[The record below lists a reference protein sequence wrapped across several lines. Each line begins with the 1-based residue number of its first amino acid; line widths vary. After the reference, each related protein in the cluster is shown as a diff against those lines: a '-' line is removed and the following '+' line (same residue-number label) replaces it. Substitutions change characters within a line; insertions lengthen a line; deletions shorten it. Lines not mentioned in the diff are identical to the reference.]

1 MLKQYLF
8 LIYQMSRR
16 EIVGRYR
23 GSMMGLLWSFAS
35 PLVMLAV
42 YTFVFSVVFRV
53 RWQTGG
59 DDNASFALN
68 LFAGVIVHGFFAECV
83 NRSPTL
89 IAENTGYVKKVVF
102 PLWMIPAIVVVAAM
116 FHMLISL
123 LVLLLC
129 SGLYLQQLHLSVL
142 ALPLL
147 LAPYALLVLGV
158 GWFFAALGV
167 YLRDLAQVLPVV
179 TTVMLFMAPV
189 FYPVEALPE
198 PIRPWL
204 YLNPLT
210 FVIGEM
216 RALVLNGAMPHWVT
230 LAKFTAVAVLVAFT
244 GWKVF
249 RRAQPGFADVL

>member
-59 DDNASFALN
+59 GDNASFALN
-68 LFAGVIVHGFFAECV
+68 LFAGVIVHGFFAECL

-89 IAENTGYVKKVVF
+89 IAENTGYVRKVVF
-102 PLWMIPAIVVVAAM
+102 PLWVIPAVVVVAAM

-123 LVLLLC
+123 LVLLVC
-129 SGLYLQQLHLSVL
+129 SGLYLQQFHVSVL
-142 ALPLL
+142 VLPLL
-147 LAPYALLVLGV
+147 LAPYTLLVLGV
-158 GWFFAALGV
+158 SWFFAALGV

-179 TTVMLFMAPV
+179 TMVMMFMAPV

-198 PIRPWL
+198 AFRPWM

-216 RALVLNGAMPHWVT
+216 RGLVLSGAMPHWAT
-230 LAKFTAVAVLVAFT
+230 LAKFTAIALLVALA

-249 RRAQPGFADVL
+249 RKAQPGFADVL

>member
-1 MLKQYLF
+1 MLKQYLY
-8 LIYQMSRR
+8 LVYQMSRR

-59 DDNASFALN
+59 GDNASFALN
-68 LFAGVIVHGFFAECV
+68 LFAGVIAHGFFAECF
-83 NRSPTL
+83 NRSPAL
-89 IAENTGYVKKVVF
+89 IAENAGYVKKVVF
-102 PLWMIPAIVVVAAM
+102 PLWMIPATVVVAAM
-116 FHMLISL
+116 FHMLVSL
-123 LVLLLC
+123 LVLLVC
-129 SGLYLQQLHLSVL
+129 SALYLQQLHFAVL

-147 LAPYALLVLGV
+147 LAPYALLVLGLS
-158 GWFFAALGV
+158 WIFAALGV

-198 PIRPWL
+198 AYRGWM
-204 YLNPLT
+204 YLNPMT
-210 FVIGEM
+210 YVIGEM
-216 RALVLNGAMPHWVT
+216 RALLLNGAMPQWAM
-230 LAKFTAVAVLVAFT
+230 LAKFTVAALLTAFA

-249 RRAQPGFADVL
+249 RKAQPGFADVL

>member
-59 DDNASFALN
+59 TDNASFALN
-68 LFAGVIVHGFFAECV
+68 LFAGVIAHGFFAECV
-83 NRSPTL
+83 NRSTTV
-89 IAENTGYVKKVVF
+89 ISENAGYVKKVVF
-102 PLWMIPAIVVVAAM
+102 PLWMIPVVVVLAAM
-116 FHMLISL
+116 FHMVVSL
-123 LVLLLC
+123 LVLLVC
-129 SGLYLQQLHLSVL
+129 SGLYLQQLPLGVL

-147 LAPYALLVLGV
+147 LAPYALLVLGLT
-158 GWFFAALGV
+158 WFFAALGV
-167 YLRDLAQVLPVV
+167 YLRDLAQVLPVL
-179 TTVMLFMAPV
+179 TMVMMFMAPV

-198 PIRPWL
+198 DFRSWM

-210 FVIGEM
+210 YVIGEM
-216 RALVLNGAMPHWVT
+216 RAMVLGGAMPDWPA
-230 LAKFTAVAVLVAFT
+230 LAKFTGAALLSALA
-244 GWKVF
+244 GWQLF
-249 RRAQPGFADVL
+249 RKAQPGFADVL